1 MPDVRILALASHLGG
16 LNEPFCTVFPGQI
29 AESITGSRIGRL
41 PNQTANYILELG
53 LDPDKVVP
61 VPLPDVHVP
70 ESGIESPSTGG
81 RLVRAFVRGEVKC
94 CGQRY

>member
-61 VPLPDVHVP
+61 VHCRIFMCRNQELNRPPLEVAL
-70 ESGIESPSTGG
+70 SGRSSE
-81 RLVRAFVRGEVKC
+81 EK
-94 CGQRY
+94 